1 MTRSRLPLCV
11 RTRHSVQRLVDEL
24 TAKVFDKEVIDCV
37 REFARPLPVEVLAA
51 LFGLPSADLDLIRAW
66 SDRLARNLDS
76 DFTQA
81 DEELRAA
88 TAAIVEVSDYVG
100 TFLGDRVRA
109 SGEDLVSRLVR
120 LSMAER
126 SRTTDL
132 YRPQFF
138 S

>member
-1 MTRSRLPLCV
+1 
-11 RTRHSVQRLVDEL
+11 VDEL